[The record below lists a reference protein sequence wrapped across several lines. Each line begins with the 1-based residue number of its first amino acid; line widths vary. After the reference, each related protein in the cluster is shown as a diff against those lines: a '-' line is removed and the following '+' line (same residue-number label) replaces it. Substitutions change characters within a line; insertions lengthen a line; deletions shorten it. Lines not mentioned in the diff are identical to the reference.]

1 MNEIST
7 TKLLSIRDCGLDE
20 YWLRDQ
26 IYDDPAI
33 LGLGDLQPI
42 SKERTQSQGGRLD
55 LLLKDPEDDSMFE
68 VELQLGATDETHI
81 IRTIEYWA
89 NEKRKWPKRSHTA
102 VLVAEQITNRF
113 FNVVQLLSLAVPIV
127 GIQVTMVEVA
137 GNRALHFNKVLD
149 TYEEPE
155 EAETQQQGYDENY
168 WIKNHAGALEC
179 AKWYRSLME
188 KLYGDIPAKY
198 FEWYVSFCVGG
209 VARVWVNRR
218 KNDRAFIQ
226 LKVGK
231 NNLQET
237 ADYLNAKGVPF
248 TTQAWGAVNFNVNLQ
263 QLEDNADVHEWLAS
277 KVAPEHLHPRLRARQ
292 QGA

>member
-1 MNEIST
+1 MTEIST
-7 TKLLSIRDCGLDE
+7 TKLLSIRDCGFDE
-20 YWLRDQ
+20 YWLRDR

-33 LGLGDLQPI
+33 LGLGDLRPI

-127 GIQVTMVEVA
+127 GIQATMVEVNGA
-137 GNRALHFNKVLD
+137 RALHFNKVLD

-155 EAETQQQGYDENY
+155 ETETQQQGYDENY
-168 WIKNHAGALEC
+168 WIKNHAGTLEC

-188 KLYGDIPAKY
+188 NLYGDIPAKY
-198 FEWYVSFCVGG
+198 FEWYVSLLVGG

-226 LKVGK
+226 IKVGTD
-231 NNLQET
+231 NLQET
-237 ADYLNAKGVPF
+237 ADYLNAKGVQF

-263 QLEDNADVHEWLAS
+263 QLKDNAEIHEWLAS
-277 KVAPEHLHPRLRARQ
+277 KLAPEHLRQRAKQ
-292 QGA
+292 QSA